1 MAKSHPI
8 HTLRAKLD
16 SKRLELIQTLAASNE
31 LSAQT
36 VNELSTVQAALTAV
50 TEAIATHGPRLGW
63 GSEGEGE
70 LD

>member
-1 MAKSHPI
+1 MTKSRHPI

-16 SKRLELIQTLAASNE
+16 SKRLELIQTRAASNE
-31 LSAQT
+31 LSVQT

-50 TEAIATHGPRLGW
+50 AEAIASHGPRLGW
-63 GSEGEGE
+63 GSEGE